1 MKLVSGLAFAASM
14 RSQSRAAAF
23 WLFGTWLTMLSYDV
37 GLSRICS
44 PACVC
49 ESWQWLSAQ
58 LWLKICRWMR
68 SKVPPKSTVG
78 SQGPVAPP
86 VPPGGG
92 GPGLQVSWSLSVSLY
107 CLPCWKV
114 ERVTILISF
123 FARLHTLP
131 GNGPP
136 TTTCTLVV
144 VVHLSTTSVG
154 SSRPSR
160 RACSAWNSVSNLGS
174 PLSSACSTVAER
186 TPASVHRS
194 GSKVLLAHAPTTNS
208 HTPFTVPSLSQ
219 LGSPSVQVTFF
230 GLVGG
235 SFAEARSA
243 RRQSVFELPPPPMV
257 TVMSWALVAVAA
269 ASHTPATIAS
279 EPDPPRIGAV
289 SYHSRSARR
298 Q

>member
-1 MKLVSGLAFAASM
+1 MKLVSGRALAASM
-14 RSQSRAAAF
+14 RSQPRAAAF

-44 PACVC
+44 PACVW

-68 SKVPPKSTVG
+68 SKVPPKSTCG
-78 SQGPVAPP
+78 SQGPGA
-86 VPPGGG
+86 
-92 GPGLQVSWSLSVSLY
+92 GLQVSWSLSVSLY

-114 ERVTILISF
+114 DRVTILTSF

-131 GNGPP
+131 GYGPP
-136 TTTCTLVV
+136 STTWILVV

-174 PLSSACSTVAER
+174 PLSSAWSTVAER
-186 TPASVHRS
+186 TPVSVQRS

-219 LGSPSVQVTFF
+219 LLSPSVQVTFF

-235 SFAEARSA
+235 SLAEARSA

-257 TVMSWALVAVAA
+257 TVMSWALIGVAA

-279 EPDPPRIGAV
+279 DPDPPRIGAV
-289 SYHSRSARR
+289 SYHSRSGRR

>member
-1 MKLVSGLAFAASM
+1 MKLVSGRALAASM
-14 RSQSRAAAF
+14 RSQPRAAAF

-114 ERVTILISF
+114 DRATILISF

-208 HTPFTVPSLSQ
+208 HTPFTVASLSQ
-219 LGSPSVQVTFF
+219 LGSPSMQVTFF
-230 GLVGG
+230 GLVSG
-235 SFAEARSA
+235 SLADAR
-243 RRQSVFELPPPPMV
+243 
-257 TVMSWALVAVAA
+257 
-269 ASHTPATIAS
+269 
-279 EPDPPRIGAV
+279 GA
-289 SYHSRSARR
+289 
-298 Q
+298 